1 MVRHRNALL
10 PPKDIKALED
20 VESACRKQRATFPN
34 RHVEEAGLKPW
45 MRQFA
50 AWYALEGSAL
60 KKYHQLAKANYFARG
75 RLSRNSFR
83 KLTARPDFQ
92 AAVTRYVDDQVQ
104 ATRDQFKDMLPKIAT
119 NIEWSIDEARKAG
132 DYKTMPAVVEP
143 VLARTIPKK
152 DEKEAVAPQIVVNLR
167 GHFAKLYAESEMQ
180 EAEVEELPPPKEED
194 AS

>member
-1 MVRHRNALL
+1 MTRHRIALL
-10 PPKDIKALED
+10 SPEASKALED
-20 VESACRKQRATFPN
+20 VESLCRKQRATFPN
-34 RHVEEAGLKPW
+34 RPVEEAGLKPW

-60 KKYHQLAKANYFARG
+60 KRMHQLAKANYFSRG
-75 RLSRNSFR
+75 RLSRNAFR
-83 KLTARPDFQ
+83 QLLLRNDFQ

-143 VLARTIPKK
+143 TLALTSSK
-152 DEKEAVAPQIVVNLR
+152 
-167 GHFAKLYAESEMQ
+167 
-180 EAEVEELPPPKEED
+180 
-194 AS
+194 

>member
-10 PPKDIKALED
+10 SPEDIKALED

-83 KLTARPDFQ
+83 KLTLRADFQ

-143 VLARTIPKK
+143 VLSRTIPKK
-152 DEKEAVAPQIVVNLR
+152 EEKEVQTPTVVI
-167 GHFAKLYAESEMQ
+167 KLGGTLTREYL
-180 EAEVEELPPPKEED
+180 EADVQNVEVEELPLPKEED
-194 AS
+194 DG

>member
-10 PPKDIKALED
+10 SPEDIKALED

-60 KKYHQLAKANYFARG
+60 KKYHQLAKAV
-75 RLSRNSFR
+75 
-83 KLTARPDFQ
+83 DFPEF
-92 AAVTRYVDDQVQ
+92 D
-104 ATRDQFKDMLPKIAT
+104 F
-119 NIEWSIDEARKAG
+119 
-132 DYKTMPAVVEP
+132 
-143 VLARTIPKK
+143 
-152 DEKEAVAPQIVVNLR
+152 VAPLVAAGERFVAFDVR
-167 GHFAKLYAESEMQ
+167 GLVEVDVLLPAQLDVIQVLHFGEIGR
-180 EAEVEELPPPKEED
+180 

>member
-1 MVRHRNALL
+1 MVRHRNAPLS
-10 PPKDIKALED
+10 PEDIKALED
-20 VESACRKQRATFPN
+20 VESARRKQRAPSQT

-60 KKYHQLAKANYFARG
+60 KNYHQLAKATYSSRG
-75 RLSRNSFR
+75 RLSRQSFR
-83 KLTARPDFQ
+83 RLLLRTDFQ

-152 DEKEAVAPQIVVNLR
+152 DEKEVATPQIVVNLG

-180 EAEVEELPPPKEED
+180 EAEVEELPPPKDDEGG
-194 AS
+194 

>member
-1 MVRHRNALL
+1 
-10 PPKDIKALED
+10 
-20 VESACRKQRATFPN
+20 
-34 RHVEEAGLKPW
+34 

-60 KKYHQLAKANYFARG
+60 KKYHQLAKANYFSRG

-83 KLTARPDFQ
+83 QLLLRADFQ

-119 NIEWSIDEARKAG
+119 NIEWSIDEARRAG

-152 DEKEAVAPQIVVNLR
+152 DEKEVGQAQIIINL
-167 GHFAKLYAESEMQ
+167 GGTFAKQYADAELQ
-180 EAEVEELPPPKEED
+180 EVEVVELPPPKEDDEN
-194 AS
+194 

>member
-10 PPKDIKALED
+10 SPEDIKALED

-60 KKYHQLAKANYFARG
+60 KKYHQLAKANYFSRG

-83 KLTARPDFQ
+83 QLLLRADFQ
-92 AAVTRYVDDQVQ
+92 AAVKAYRGRRGQGTR
-104 ATRDQFKDMLPKIAT
+104 
-119 NIEWSIDEARKAG
+119 G
-132 DYKTMPAVVEP
+132 
-143 VLARTIPKK
+143 
-152 DEKEAVAPQIVVNLR
+152 
-167 GHFAKLYAESEMQ
+167 
-180 EAEVEELPPPKEED
+180 PPNGI
-194 AS
+194 